1 MTLMLLKEKIRLFLT
16 FSRNLWYFY
25 FIPILA
31 IGTLSYLKIELSLNS
46 VNPLLVKTLVA
57 SFLLYKVFQYLP
69 SVRISGPIIFMTLN
83 TNKIHRLIKQKYVA
97 IIIKCILM
105 SLTIMLIQE
114 REWHTY
120 VQYFLLIYSYF
131 LISVSG
137 YFISWIRYNSDFKNY
152 IFLVSSYFVLM
163 ILLFV
168 NQTIIISI
176 IGTVLL
182 IYEIYYLV
190 NKLKINW
197 DKYYNDMKISYVA
210 QINACK
216 NDMARMQMLSLTYN
230 QKKSYNKTSITVLK
244 RANNTKQIL
253 FVKAMLVI
261 FRKSKIEFLYSF
273 ALFILGVFFL
283 KENKYLYVFLY
294 TIGITNLLNIFK
306 KPIIQIMD
314 KKSKGLYIPIPDKYI
329 TNSTL
334 GITYVAVN
342 IVLLATA
349 FFTKLALSELAYLLI
364 VVNILVIIS
373 LKYLTMKKNT
383 AIKFIEPIIFFIVF
397 AIIYI

>member
-1 MTLMLLKEKIRLFLT
+1 MTLMLLKEKFRLFLT

-83 TNKIHRLIKQKYVA
+83 TNKIHRLIKKKYVA
-97 IIIKCILM
+97 IVIKCILLC
-105 SLTIMLIQE
+105 LTIMLIQE
-114 REWHTY
+114 SVWNT
-120 VQYFLLIYSYF
+120 QYFLLIYSYF

-137 YFISWIRYNSDFKNY
+137 YFISWIKYNSDFKNY
-152 IFLVSSYFVLM
+152 IFLVSSYLVLM

-197 DKYYNDMKISYVA
+197 DKYYSDMKISYVA

-230 QKKSYNKTSITVLK
+230 QKKSYNKTSVTVLK

-306 KPIIQIMD
+306 KPIIQIID

-334 GITYVAVN
+334 GITYVTVN

-349 FFTKLALSELAYLLI
+349 FFTKLALSEVAYLLI
-364 VVNILVIIS
+364 VVNILVITS
-373 LKYLTMKKNT
+373 LKYLAVKKNT
-383 AIKFIEPIIFFIVF
+383 AIKYIEPIILFIIF
-397 AIIYI
+397 AIIYL

>member
-1 MTLMLLKEKIRLFLT
+1 MTLMLFKEKFRLFLT

-31 IGTLSYLKIELSLNS
+31 IGTLSYLKIEISLNS

-83 TNKIHRLIKQKYVA
+83 TDKIHPLIKQKYVA
-97 IIIKCILM
+97 IVIKCFLM

-114 REWHTY
+114 RVWNT
-120 VQYFLLIYSYF
+120 QYFLLIYSYF
-131 LISVSG
+131 LISLSG

-152 IFLVSSYFVLM
+152 ILLVSSYLVLM

-197 DKYYNDMKISYVA
+197 DKYYSDMKISYLA

-230 QKKSYNKTSITVLK
+230 QKKSYNKTSITLLK
-244 RANNTKQIL
+244 KANNTKQIL

-283 KENKYLYVFLY
+283 EENKYLYVFLY
-294 TIGITNLLNIFK
+294 TIGITSLLNIFK

-342 IVLLATA
+342 IVLFATD
-349 FFTKLALSELAYLLI
+349 FFTKLALIEFAYLLI
-364 VVNILVIIS
+364 VVNVLIIIS
-373 LKYLTMKKNT
+373 LKYLAVKKNT
-383 AIKFIEPIIFFIVF
+383 ATKYIEPIIIFIIF
-397 AIIYI
+397 SIIYL